1 MKKYRRPIYLSL
13 FVSFTLVVIYV
24 YLQSQASIPDMANTV
39 MAICAI
45 VAAVAFWLE
54 YHHNNKVNE
63 AQFIMDLNDQFIDR
77 EKKLVE
83 VEHDLEIYNAA
94 VMKSDQEA
102 IKRATEHLNNT
113 YAMEQ
118 DKRQDLVNYL
128 VHLEGIT
135 TLVNNGV
142 LRLNAINDLMAY
154 RYFIAVNNPVVQ
166 ELELIPYYQYYKG
179 IIQIFDDW
187 AKRAKNDMPLAG
199 TKLSNKGLKQ
209 KLREDKRQKNIGSIS
224 AQ

>member
-1 MKKYRRPIYLSL
+1 MKKYRRPVYLTL
-13 FVSFTLVVIYV
+13 IFSFTLVVIYV
-24 YLQSQASIPDMANTV
+24 YLQSHADIPDMANTV

-77 EKKLVE
+77 DKKLVE

-94 VMKSDQEA
+94 VMENDQEA
-102 IKRATEHLNNT
+102 IKRATEHLETT
-113 YAMEQ
+113 YAIEQ
-118 DKRQDLVNYL
+118 DRRQDLVNYL

-166 ELELIPYYQYYKG
+166 EIEIVPYYQYYKG

-187 AKRAKNDMPLAG
+187 ANKAKNDMPLAG
-199 TKLSNKGLKQ
+199 TKLSNKGLKK
-209 KLREDKRQKNIGSIS
+209 KLKADKRQKNISGI
-224 AQ
+224 